1 MTLSKTFWFLFSWIL
16 DTEIPNCRSLLLLW
30 LLHILILIPEL
41 ACRHLWKIG
50 RQSDDNA
57 KQLNRNC
64 LHFSFRFFSSHIL
77 IIVVVE
83 CNFIYQRCRIECK
96 DHKYQLAC
104 YLKRKTAP
112 NQCNTINQG
121 KYLLICISSKA
132 KGTPAIKCRLENT
145 NGPVVPI
152 VTSKCQ
158 PRCQGFIA
166 RSNNTQNYKNVERT
180 LS

>member
-1 MTLSKTFWFLFSWIL
+1 MSILRTWNQLAIIVWTHWSLFLFSWIL

-41 ACRHLWKIG
+41 ACCHLWKIG
-50 RQSDDNA
+50 SQTDDNV
-57 KQLNRNC
+57 KHLNWNC
-64 LHFSFRFFSSHIL
+64 FHFSFRFFSNHLL

-83 CNFIYQRCRIECK
+83 CNFIYISCRIECK

-132 KGTPAIKCRLENT
+132 KGTRL
-145 NGPVVPI
+145 
-152 VTSKCQ
+152 
-158 PRCQGFIA
+158 
-166 RSNNTQNYKNVERT
+166 SNAGWKIPMALLFR
-180 LS
+180 L